1 MSRRPTDR
9 YAAWA
14 WWRAAV
20 AGEIGGWPMTPRCGF
35 YKLKRAGRWVP
46 AVIDLAQVTDA
57 VSGELIADEAI
68 YCLVAGVAVDAEEIW
83 SRLRPI
89 SQADF
94 HMLAALPAGPVDL
107 SKTPTQGA

>member
-20 AGEIGGWPMTPRCGF
+20 AGESAEWPMTPRCGF

-46 AVIDLAQVTDA
+46 AVIDLAQVIDTA
-57 VSGELIADEAI
+57 SGDLVADERITCMVGGLA
-68 YCLVAGVAVDAEEIW
+68 ADPDETW
-83 SRLRPI
+83 TRLRPI
-89 SQADF
+89 SEADF
-94 HMLAALPAGPVDL
+94 HMLAALPVGAIDL
-107 SKTPTQGA
+107 SRTPIQGA